1 MTGEDSAMFRRAC
14 LPTTVKVCQFLNELE
29 NEVADLELPDG
40 VGPEVAVAGSVLL
53 LLLGMMTDPDGGRED
68 LLLAATLLGKEHPLP
83 RDEIRSVIDE
93 VFNRMEIT
101 FTDHLHN

>member
-29 NEVADLELPDG
+29 T
-40 VGPEVAVAGSVLL
+40 EVAVAGSVLL

-101 FTDHLHN
+101 FTDHLYN